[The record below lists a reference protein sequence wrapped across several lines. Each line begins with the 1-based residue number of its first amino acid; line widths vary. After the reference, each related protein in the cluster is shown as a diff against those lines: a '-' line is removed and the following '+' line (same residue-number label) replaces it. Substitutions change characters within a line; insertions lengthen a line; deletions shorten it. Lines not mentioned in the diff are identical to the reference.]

1 MEDIEFCKADFLY
14 MLEELNKYAIE
25 NDVKDVWINNNTI
38 YEWIVL
44 THFNGSYEYGNRDI
58 HISLNH
64 DTHDTAYE
72 KYERM
77 MKCMKEGVLL
87 VD

>member
-14 MLEELNKYAIE
+14 MLSELNEYAVM
-25 NDVKDVWINNNTI
+25 NDVKDVWITNNTKVG
-38 YEWIVL
+38 WIDL
-44 THFNGSYEYGNRDI
+44 AHFSDSYENGNRNI
-58 HISLNH
+58 HISLNL

-77 MKCMKEGVLL
+77 MKCMKEGALL
-87 VD
+87 

>member
-14 MLEELNKYAIE
+14 MLSELNEYAVM
-25 NDVKDVWINNNTI
+25 NDVKDVSINNLTYVDCFEFI
-38 YEWIVL
+38 HHDVRYEREIKL
-44 THFNGSYEYGNRDI
+44 LN
-58 HISLNH
+58 ISLGH